1 MNLSRSFLSS
11 RASDQT
17 IGSVQ
22 PCFSAN
28 WATVKPLDKSA
39 FIRFA
44 NTGISNNS
52 HALAGTTK
60 HETLEK
66 IVKWS

>member
-1 MNLSRSFLSS
+1 LKKHWKKDNAKGEPCLSGPMVFH
-11 RASDQT
+11 
-17 IGSVQ
+17 I
-22 PCFSAN
+22 
-28 WATVKPLDKSA
+28 
-39 FIRFA
+39 
-44 NTGISNNS
+44 NS